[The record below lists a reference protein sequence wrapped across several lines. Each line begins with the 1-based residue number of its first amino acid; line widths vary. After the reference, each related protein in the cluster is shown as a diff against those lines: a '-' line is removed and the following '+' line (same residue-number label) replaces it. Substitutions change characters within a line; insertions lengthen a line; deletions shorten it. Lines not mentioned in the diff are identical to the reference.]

1 MEQLFV
7 SKRVSFNTA
16 YYYTQITD
24 ENIVNREELVHNTEY
39 DGKFRV
45 QEENGE
51 SDNQQQIGGVFLFER
66 RNITLKTYANIY
78 EKLKRGDLILYKKN
92 VWIVSDIRRDP
103 LQRRNQ
109 YNKKDYFITY
119 IDLRR

>member
-16 YYYTQITD
+16 YYYSQIRE
-24 ENIVNREELVHNTEY
+24 ENIVQREELVHNTEY
-39 DGKFRV
+39 DGKFKV

-78 EKLKRGDLILYKKN
+78 NKLKRGDLILYKKK
-92 VWIVSDIRRDP
+92 VWMVSDIRRDP
-103 LQRRNQ
+103 LQKRNQ
-109 YNKKDYFITY
+109 FNKKDYFITY